1 MPQPHFKDPD
11 VLMTVIS
18 LENHL
23 QQGEWWNNFLEKVE
37 QRVEVGEL
45 KKLIIITTGHLQRHY
60 FSLGVDSSLE
70 VEAIEEKA
78 QLLDKQWLE
87 KQGVNLK
94 RLKVP
99 VEILNWQDLLS
110 LPATQGLPSFETF
123 FQQIKSDYFNNKN
136 KEFKHLVDDHADR
149 YITRKIKIYLKEQKQ
164 EINRDD
170 FFKVAIDYAL
180 EECAALVQLFR
191 CGADCLVYPNGKP
204 PPINHIWKK
213 YFADFSLRYEN
224 CKPTKTK
231 AISVINR
238 QSSFFPVSQNNLTV
252 EYAHWALNKV
262 PWASLKSEQQFQF
275 IQGLDRLLCSV
286 NPQHLEEES
295 FQSLRRMSH

>member
-1 MPQPHFKDPD
+1 MR
-11 VLMTVIS
+11 T
-18 LENHL
+18 
-23 QQGEWWNNFLEKVE
+23 NF
-37 QRVEVGEL
+37 GD
-45 KKLIIITTGHLQRHY
+45 TM
-60 FSLGVDSSLE
+60 
-70 VEAIEEKA
+70 A
-78 QLLDKQWLE
+78 
-87 KQGVNLK
+87 
-94 RLKVP
+94 
-99 VEILNWQDLLS
+99 EILREHSDS
-110 LPATQGLPSFETF
+110 LV
-123 FQQIKSDYFNNKN
+123 KNDYFNGKN

-191 CGADCLVYPNGKP
+191 CGADRLVYPNGKP

-213 YFADFSLRYEN
+213 YFADVPLHYEN

-231 AISVINR
+231 AIPTINR
-238 QSSFFPVSQNNLTV
+238 HSSFLPVSQDNLTV

-286 NPQHLEEES
+286 SSKQLEEES
-295 FQSLRRMSH
+295 FQPLRRMSH